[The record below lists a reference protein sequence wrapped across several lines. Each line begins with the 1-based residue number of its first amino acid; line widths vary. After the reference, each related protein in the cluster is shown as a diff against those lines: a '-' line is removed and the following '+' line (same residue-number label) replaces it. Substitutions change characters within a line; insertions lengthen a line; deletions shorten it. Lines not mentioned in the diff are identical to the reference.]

1 MCFGGSPRAPA
12 VQQTIP
18 TPPPATAEIIDQDAV
33 NQRNRERQRIRA
45 ASGRQST
52 LLTGG
57 QGAGLPTAQQK
68 TLLGG

>member
-1 MCFGGSPRAPA
+1 MCFGGSPRAPS
-12 VQQTIP
+12 VQQTVP
-18 TPPPATAEIIDQDAV
+18 TPPPATAEVIDQDAV
-33 NQRNRERQRIRA
+33 NQRDRERRRQRG

-57 QGAGLPTAQQK
+57 QGAGLPTGQQK